1 MPTLLID
8 GKWVSSIAGA
18 TIDVINPCD
27 AKVFSKI
34 DRGSAADIDLAVHA
48 ARRALHGAWGRMTA
62 TERGRIMM
70 KFADLIVKHA
80 DEIAKIEAQDT
91 GKPMTVARNDIVAVA
106 RYFEFYGSAA
116 DKIHGEQIPYLNNY
130 NVQVIRVPHGVTA
143 HIITEPR
150 ARPGP

>member
-34 DRGSAADIDLAVHA
+34 DRGTATDIDLAVQA

-70 KFADLIVKHA
+70 KFADLIVKYA
-80 DEIAKIEAQDT
+80 
-91 GKPMTVARNDIVAVA
+91 
-106 RYFEFYGSAA
+106 
-116 DKIHGEQIPYLNNY
+116 
-130 NVQVIRVPHGVTA
+130 
-143 HIITEPR
+143 
-150 ARPGP
+150 